1 MSLKTPAT
9 GIVSA
14 KAMFQQLAAKRSAR
28 PEKHFSLDCD
38 FNHSA
43 RVGPSIMYLTVAKR
57 RRYDP
62 ELEEM
67 LKNWRKVARRS
78 RELIEQTKEL
88 LQQSRMLMDFAKQFG
103 LTGECLAE
111 T

>member
-1 MSLKTPAT
+1 
-9 GIVSA
+9 
-14 KAMFQQLAAKRSAR
+14 
-28 PEKHFSLDCD
+28 
-38 FNHSA
+38 
-43 RVGPSIMYLTVAKR
+43 MYLTVAKR

-88 LQQSRMLMDFAKQFG
+88 LQQSRMLMDLAKQFG

>member
-1 MSLKTPAT
+1 
-9 GIVSA
+9 
-14 KAMFQQLAAKRSAR
+14 
-28 PEKHFSLDCD
+28 
-38 FNHSA
+38 
-43 RVGPSIMYLTVAKR
+43 MYLTVAKR
-57 RRYDP
+57 RRHDP
-62 ELEEM
+62 EVEEM

-88 LQQSRMLMDFAKQFG
+88 LQQSRIMDFAKHFG